1 MQFCVSLQTDR
12 VEMGD
17 EFASGAGVAAVARAA
32 EAAGFD
38 AVFVTEH
45 PFPEDEW
52 MASGGHHALDP
63 FVTLMAAAAT
73 TTHLR
78 VLTNLCVVPYHNP
91 YLLAKT
97 ALTVDVLSGGRLILG
112 CGAGY
117 LEPEFAAVGATFADR
132 NERFDAAI
140 GAMKAAW
147 TGASVPVA
155 GSGTTHTMRPR
166 PVQRPHPP
174 IWIGGNS
181 RRALRRAVELGD
193 GWMPFPNPA
202 STAARRKTPELI
214 TIEQLAA
221 RLDEARELEATSGRT
236 LRDVMFTP
244 VGVDAYGTPSWD
256 RAAFRQVVGEYAAL
270 GVTMCAVHIPAHSRA
285 EYCDLLSGF
294 GAEMLTSAGGG
305 TLA

>member
-1 MQFCVSLQTDR
+1 MQFCVSLQTDH
-12 VEMGD
+12 VDLGD
-17 EFASGAGVAAVARAA
+17 EFASGEGVATVARAA
-32 EAAGFD
+32 EAAGID

-63 FVTLMAAAAT
+63 FVTLAVAAAAT
-73 TTHLR
+73 TRLR

-91 YLLAKT
+91 YVLAKT

-117 LEPEFAAVGATFADR
+117 LEPEFAAVGSTFADR
-132 NERFDAAI
+132 NDRFDAAI

-147 TGASVPVA
+147 TQDGVPVA
-155 GSGTTHTMRPR
+155 ASGSTHTMKPR
-166 PVQRPHPP
+166 PVQQPHPP

-181 RRALRRAVELGD
+181 RRALRRAVEHGD

-202 STAARRKTPELI
+202 ESAARRKTPELA

-221 RLDEARELEATSGRT
+221 RLDEAHELEAAAGRT
-236 LRDVMFTP
+236 LQDVMFSP
-244 VGVDAYGTPSWD
+244 VGADAYGAPGWS
-256 RAAFRQVVGEYAAL
+256 AEQFRDIAGRMEAL
-270 GVTMCAVHIPAHSRA
+270 GVTMLAVHIPAPSRA
-285 EYCDLLSGF
+285 EYCDLLAGF
-294 GAEMLTSAGGG
+294 GSEVIA
-305 TLA
+305 